1 MGTAV
6 NDTPY
11 RTPAEKPAAPK
22 PRYRLSRQ
30 GKNMLAG
37 CCSGPTGCAL
47 IQALMIGV
55 DGHMTLHIFVLGG
68 LLICIL
74 SLALAIVHYNM
85 EMVRE
90 PEYLPWPK
98 ARKICLQ
105 PPNGIQ
111 RWVKPR

>member
-1 MGTAV
+1 V
-6 NDTPY
+6 NATPY
-11 RTPAEKPAAPK
+11 RIPAEKPPK

-37 CCSGPTGCAL
+37 CCSGPSGCAL

-55 DGHMTLHIFVLGG
+55 DDRMTLHIFVLGG

-74 SLALAIVHYNM
+74 SLALAIVHHNL
-85 EMVRE
+85 ELVRE
-90 PEYLPWPK
+90 PE
-98 ARKICLQ
+98 CLQ